1 MTIIDSKIKKICVM
15 SDTHGSFPAWNAAL
29 SRTGGEMV
37 LHAGDLLYHGPRN
50 MIPNGYTPADLATAM
65 EEYTEKGGQLFVSRG
80 NCDADVDIMILGTA
94 GAFVRDFQSLEWNG
108 KRIFMMHG
116 DNYPLFRQTAL
127 DNNVALAISG
137 HTHLAGIVR
146 EKNTVFLNPGSTT
159 LPKSQDGP
167 SAALLTENEIKIIS
181 LNSGTVLKVEKW

>member
-1 MTIIDSKIKKICVM
+1 MTIIDSNIKKICVM
-15 SDTHGSFPAWNAAL
+15 SDTHGSFPAWNNAL

-50 MIPNGYTPADLATAM
+50 VIPNGYTPADLATAM
-65 EEYTEKGGQLFVSRG
+65 EEYTEAGGQLFVSRG

-94 GAFVRDFQSLEWNG
+94 GAFVRDFQTFTWNG
-108 KRIFMMHG
+108 KKIFMMHG

-127 DNNVALAISG
+127 DNKVSLAISG
-137 HTHLAGIVR
+137 HTHIAGIAR
-146 EKNTVFLNPGSTT
+146 EGDTVFLNPGSTT

-167 SAALLTENEIKIIS
+167 SAALLTEDEIKIIS
-181 LNSGTVLKVEKW
+181 LNNGTVLRSEKW